1 MRTAALGPPFR
12 FPQGVRFAS
21 RARSFTI
28 EHLADLANLTPS
40 VQLPQENQSVVYE
53 VDLEADADI
62 AGPFDTWLRDHIADM
77 LQFEGFRSA
86 EILDDPSAPDGRI
99 RRIVQYRLRDRAALE
114 DYLTRHAPEMRA
126 RGVAHFGDR
135 FSAER
140 RVLPHR
146 EEFVRGKVST
156 ENCLNCGEVLT
167 GQHCSHCGQP
177 ARVRVLSLW
186 GLTKDVV
193 GDVLDVDSRVWR
205 TLWPLAFRPGLLT
218 QEFLRG
224 RRASYTPPFRM
235 YLVLSLVFFVLAS
248 FNDPGSDVAVQLDE
262 GGTNLQLRAGG
273 DAPGGTSAASD
284 SAPTGKLTAPPAPAP
299 PGPKVELDDDTRK
312 LVDQIVKRVPADA
325 QKELRTELEA
335 TLATATPE
343 ERAATAR
350 IMADPGSEEHFKIE
364 GAPFLKQYE
373 PRLRGACRKMV
384 ADQQTFG
391 RALWDNIPKMM
402 FIFLPLIAG
411 VLSLLYIRSG
421 RYYVEHLLFVV
432 HFHAF
437 FFLAGI
443 VVLLLERLAE
453 VTSGL
458 AAKGLFAVQGAVG
471 AALTFYVPWYLLKAM
486 RRVYAQ
492 SWWKTLPKYALLGIA
507 YLFALVFTGI
517 GLLAYTA
524 LTL

>member
-1 MRTAALGPPFR
+1 
-12 FPQGVRFAS
+12 
-21 RARSFTI
+21 
-28 EHLADLANLTPS
+28 

-53 VDLEADADI
+53 VNLEADADI

-86 EILDDPSAPDGRI
+86 EIFDDPAAPAGRI
-99 RRIVQYRLRDRAALE
+99 RRIVQYRLRSQAALD
-114 DYLTRHAPEMRA
+114 DYLTTHAPRMRA
-126 RGVAHFGDR
+126 QGIARFGNR
-135 FSAER
+135 FTAAR

-177 ARVRVLSLW
+177 AKVRVLSLW
-186 GLTKDVV
+186 GLTKDVI
-193 GDVLDVDSRVWR
+193 GDLLDADSRVWR

-248 FNDPGSDVAVQLDE
+248 FSDPGSEVALQLDD
-262 GGTNLQLRAGG
+262 GGANIQLRQDGSAPEG
-273 DAPGGTSAASD
+273 APEPGGAVPPDPAA
-284 SAPTGKLTAPPAPAP
+284 TPPAPAATP
-299 PGPKVELDDDTRK
+299 VAPAPKPALDAETQR
-312 LVDQIVKRVPADA
+312 LVDQLLKRVPADA
-325 QKELRTELEA
+325 RKEMRAELETGLAAA
-335 TLATATPE
+335 TSE

-350 IMADPGSEEHFKIE
+350 LLADPCGETNFKIE
-364 GAPFLKQYE
+364 GAPFLKKYG
-373 PRLRGACRKMV
+373 PRLRDACRKIV
-384 ADQQTFG
+384 ADQQSFG
-391 RALWDNIPKMM
+391 RALWENIPKMM
-402 FIFLPLIAG
+402 FIFLPLIAAALA
-411 VLSLLYIRSG
+411 VLYIRSG

-437 FFLAGI
+437 FFLTGI
-443 VVLLLERLAE
+443 FVLLLERLSE
-453 VTSGL
+453 MTRGGL
-458 AAKGLFAVQGAVG
+458 ATGITAVEGFLGAV
-471 AALTFYVPWYLLKAM
+471 LTFYVPWYLLKAM

-492 SWWKTLPKYALLGIA
+492 SWWKTVPKYALLGFA
-507 YLFALVFTGI
+507 YLICLVFTGV
-517 GLLAYTA
+517 GLLFYTA